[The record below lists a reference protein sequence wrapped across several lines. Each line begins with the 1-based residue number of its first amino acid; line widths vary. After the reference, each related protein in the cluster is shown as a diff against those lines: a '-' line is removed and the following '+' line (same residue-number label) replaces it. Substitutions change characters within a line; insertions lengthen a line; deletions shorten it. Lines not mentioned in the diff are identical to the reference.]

1 MYGTWFVT
9 GEFKTYK
16 QGMFSY
22 PVPNDPGKGALE
34 LGLRYSAINLDDGT
48 IHGGEEQNLTVGA
61 NWYWRSNFKVALDY
75 TVVSSEKAGISDD
88 PNVLNAR
95 FQFMF

>member
-1 MYGTWFVT
+1 MT

-16 QGMFSY
+16 QGKFDY

-34 LGLRYSAINLDDGT
+34 LGLRYSSIDLDAGSV
-48 IHGGEEQNLTVGA
+48 HGGEEQNWTVGA
-61 NWYWRSNFKVALDY
+61 NWYWRSNFKLALNY
-75 TVVSSEKAGISDD
+75 TAVSSDKAGVSDA
-88 PNVLNAR
+88 PSLVTAR